1 MSEVNRH
8 ARTRRDHY
16 SETAE
21 DYVEAI
27 YEILQ
32 KQETCR
38 NADLARHFAVSA
50 VTSSKIVSRLVTEGL
65 VSSAPYGPV
74 SLTETGL
81 KLAQTCQS
89 RHQTVVKFLK
99 YLGVPAEI
107 AEMDAEGIE
116 HHISDATLDC
126 MLGFI
131 DRLDHD

>member
-32 KQETCR
+32 WQESCR

-50 VTSSKIVSRLVTEGL
+50 VTSSKIVSRLVSEGL
-65 VSSAPYGPV
+65 VSSEPYGPV
-74 SLTETGL
+74 SLTETGRT
-81 KLAQTCQS
+81 LAKTCQS
-89 RHQTVVKFLK
+89 RHQTVVRFLIR
-99 YLGVPAEI
+99 LGVPAEI

-116 HHISDATLDC
+116 HHISEATLQC
-126 MLGFI
+126 MLDFI
-131 DRLDHD
+131 DRPR